1 MDEKLRELLRKRIE
15 EICFEMDISYY
26 VLSTMTNVPQ
36 STLHNIVRGKTKS
49 ISVFTIFRICEGLGI
64 SVVDFFDTEEFENLV
79 L

>member
-49 ISVFTIFRICEGLGI
+49 ISVLTIFRICEGLGI
-64 SVVDFFDTEEFENLV
+64 SVVDFFDTEEFEKLV